1 MQIIKNRAIVED
13 SWQLLEMDEPLV
25 EGNIIVPFERW
36 LSEREQLLAHSGSL
50 GVKMSGGQALSELV
64 KDLEQFDIIALDFEK
79 FSDGRGYS
87 YARLLRERYHYSGEL
102 RAVGDVL
109 HDQLAY
115 MERGGINSF
124 VLHSG
129 QDAQDALRAFN
140 DFPAYYQTAAD
151 KVEPI
156 HQQRHA

>member
-1 MQIIKNRAIVED
+1 MQIIKNRALVED
-13 SWQLLEMDEPLV
+13 SWKLLEMDEPLV

-36 LSEREQLLAHSGSL
+36 LSEREQLLAHNGSL
-50 GVKMSGGQALSELV
+50 GVKIEGGQALSELV
-64 KDLEQFDIIALDFEK
+64 KDLDQFDIIALNFEK
-79 FSDGRGYS
+79 FADGRGYS
-87 YARLLRERYHYSGEL
+87 YARLLRERYHYSGDL

-115 MERGGINSF
+115 MERCGINSF
-124 VLHSG
+124 MLHSD

-140 DFPAYYQTAAD
+140 EFTAYYQTAAD
-151 KVEPI
+151 NVEPI